1 MSNIY
6 NLFKFLEKK
15 KETKTPFKFKLINAP
30 EEITD
35 EDLNVVE
42 HLLLDGSSKITSLPN
57 NLKIGGTLNV
67 SYTSI
72 TSLPDNL
79 KIGENLFINDTP
91 LTSLP
96 DNLQVGGNLMLN
108 HLKISSIPNN
118 LKVGRSLFLD
128 NTPLAK
134 KYDKGKIIKMILN
147 KGGYF
152 KGNLYGVD

>member
-15 KETKTPFKFKLINAP
+15 RGTETPLQVKLLYAP
-30 EEITD
+30 NELTD
-35 EDLNVVE
+35 EELNVE
-42 HLLLDGSSKITSLPN
+42 GHLDLALTKITSLPN
-57 NLKIGGTLNV
+57 NLQVRGDLDL

-72 TSLPDNL
+72 
-79 KIGENLFINDTP
+79 
-91 LTSLP
+91 TSLP
-96 DNLQVGGNLMLN
+96 DNLQVGGNLVLN
-108 HLKISSIPNN
+108 YSKISSIPNN
-118 LKVGRSLFLD
+118 LKVERSLFLD